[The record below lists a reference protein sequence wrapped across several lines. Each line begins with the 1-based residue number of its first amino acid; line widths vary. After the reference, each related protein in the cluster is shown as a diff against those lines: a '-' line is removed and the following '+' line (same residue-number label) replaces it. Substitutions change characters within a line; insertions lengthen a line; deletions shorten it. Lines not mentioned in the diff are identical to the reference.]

1 MSLLHVFI
9 LGLIQG
15 LTEFLPVS
23 SSAHLIFPS
32 HLLGWEDQ
40 GLAFDVAVHVGTL
53 LAVVLYYLAD
63 IVKISTF
70 TIEAV
75 VKRKVSPIAKIGFCV
90 IIGTLPVVIV
100 GGLFEKTIST
110 VIRDSIDVIAYAT
123 IGFGLLLGLASYV
136 NRRIVWRNIDNVQG
150 ARADSLRGLTYVQA
164 LVIGFAQAI
173 AIIPGTSRSG
183 ITMTAGL
190 FLGLKAE
197 AAARFSFLLSIPV
210 ILASGLFEILKL
222 YKQETLELQW
232 VNLILGGF
240 ISFAVALVVIH
251 LFLKF
256 IAKSGMALFV
266 IYRVLLGAILLW
278 MF

>member
-9 LGLIQG
+9 LALIQG

-32 HLLGWEDQ
+32 HLLGREDQ
-40 GLAFDVAVHVGTL
+40 GLSFDVAVHVGTL

-256 IAKSGMALFV
+256 IAKSGMAVFV